1 MKGVNRMA
9 VLSRDE
15 FFDRVQKIVGTD
27 TTDESLTFIED
38 MTDTYNSL
46 DEKANG
52 DGTDWEQR
60 YKDLDESWKEKYK
73 KRFFSGGSSRV
84 IEEVKDIEE
93 KKEVTYDDLFE

>member
-1 MKGVNRMA
+1 MA
-9 VLSRDE
+9 VLTRDE

-46 DEKANG
+46 DERANG

-60 YKDLDESWKEKYK
+60 YRDLDESWKEKYK

-84 IEEVKDIEE
+84 IEDVKDVEE